1 MPASVPCVLLTCE
14 SVCVSRRWYVADCE
28 FGLLSPGPR
37 SWERLQ
43 PVIKSLFEAPLCLAR
58 NFLNF
63 SNLGFKRR
71 KTLSPPPPPHR
82 GPSLAQEQP
91 PDGGGLPRAGKGI

>member
-1 MPASVPCVLLTCE
+1 MSDCE
-14 SVCVSRRWYVADCE
+14 S
-28 FGLLSPGPR
+28 GILSPVPR

-43 PVIKSLFEAPLCLAR
+43 PVIKSLFEAPLSLAR

-71 KTLSPPPPPHR
+71 KT
-82 GPSLAQEQP
+82 
-91 PDGGGLPRAGKGI
+91 

>member
-1 MPASVPCVLLTCE
+1 M
-14 SVCVSRRWYVADCE
+14 ADCE

-43 PVIKSLFEAPLCLAR
+43 PVIKSLFEAPLSLAR

-63 SNLGFKRR
+63 STLGCKRK
-71 KTLSPPPPPHR
+71 KTQSPSPPPQQ
-82 GPSLAQEQP
+82 GPQP
-91 PDGGGLPRAGKGI
+91 SPGAASRWWGLHSGHEGDLYPVDPLHSPLPFTHWAVL